1 MVLCPFDSNHRMPE
15 KSLSK
20 HLEKCELKVNQQI
33 VCLVIQNYFLIFNN
47 YFVFQ
52 FLLTKVLF
60 RATLISYK
68 IFFFIL

>member
-47 YFVFQ
+47 YFIFQ

-60 RATLISYK
+60 RATLI
-68 IFFFIL
+68 